1 MSHVHP
7 NIQEEVIAILN
18 SIKRNEKSMQ
28 ITKGYLPTM
37 SKPSRNHMMSLYK
50 PSNFQLPSTTNI
62 LHCCNP

>member
-37 SKPSRNHMMSLYK
+37 PKPLRNHMMSLHS

-62 LHCCNP
+62 LRCCNP